1 MKGHNFKD
9 QCYFN
14 LDKWKFDATYL
25 PKDMKYGAL
34 VKKKTLIIEF
44 IFKIESLFLRAWV
57 WDGSNPQV
65 IWNNYLS
72 RYTLSLPKTFILQA
86 NWMSSQ
92 FITLAVLQH
101 YQYSKIS

>member
-34 VKKKTLIIEF
+34 VKKNNFNYRIHIQNWILISKSLSMRRLKPSGNLEQLPVSLHS
-44 IFKIESLFLRAWV
+44 ES
-57 WDGSNPQV
+57 P
-65 IWNNYLS
+65 
-72 RYTLSLPKTFILQA
+72 
-86 NWMSSQ
+86 
-92 FITLAVLQH
+92 
-101 YQYSKIS
+101 